1 MSLVRII
8 LSNKANALKDLV
20 TNLIFTV
27 NFIHMLPKYE

>member
-8 LSNKANALKDLV
+8 LSNKANALKGLLIK
-20 TNLIFTV
+20 LIFTV